1 VRWLLPGVVL
11 ALTGCA
17 TPRTVLVN
25 DPGEHVTCV
34 GTGYGLFGSISA
46 QYEHD
51 ACVDAAKQ
59 KGYRVEFERH

>member
-1 VRWLLPGVVL
+1 M
-11 ALTGCA
+11 
-17 TPRTVLVN
+17 LVN